1 MGDIKGGKSMKEYV
15 LITGASSGIGYE
27 LAKIY
32 AQKGSNLVITA
43 TNEQRLLEIK
53 REFEALSQGE
63 VVAIAQ
69 DLSGKGAAVELYQK
83 VKEKEIC
90 VSTLIN
96 NAGFGCVG
104 EFVDIPLSY
113 EESMMMVNMVNL
125 VGLTKLFLSDMRDRK
140 YGSILNVAST
150 GAFQPGPFIASYY
163 ATKSFVLNF
172 SQAIRRENQRYGIC
186 ISTLCPGAT
195 KTNFTKRAGKD
206 QIKHAMEAEEVARI
220 AYVQFQKGRNVII
233 PGFINR
239 LALIPP
245 KKLRSL
251 FIERLQRKLKK

>member
-1 MGDIKGGKSMKEYV
+1 MKEYV

-32 AQKGSNLVITA
+32 AQNEANLVITA
-43 TNEQRLLEIK
+43 TNEQRLLDVK
-53 REFEALSQGE
+53 RELEALSKGE
-63 VVAIAQ
+63 VVVIAQ

-83 VKEKEIC
+83 VKEKELC

-113 EESMMMVNMVNL
+113 EESMMMVNVVNL
-125 VGLTKLFLSDMRDRK
+125 VGLTKLFLSEMRDRRH
-140 YGSILNVAST
+140 GRILNVAST

-172 SQAIRRENQRYGIC
+172 SQAIRRENQRYGIG

-195 KTNFTKRAGKD
+195 NTNFTARAGKN
-206 QIKHAMEAEEVARI
+206 QLKNAMEAQKVASI
-220 AYVQFQKGRNVII
+220 AYEQFQKGKNIII
-233 PGFINR
+233 PGMLNR
-239 LALIPP
+239 LAQLPP

-251 FIERLQRKLKK
+251 FIEMLQRKLKK

>member
-1 MGDIKGGKSMKEYV
+1 MKEYV

-32 AQKGSNLVITA
+32 AQNGANLVITA

-53 REFEALSQGE
+53 RELEEISKGE
-63 VVAIAQ
+63 VVVIAQ

-83 VKEKEIC
+83 VKEKELC

-125 VGLTKLFLSDMRDRK
+125 VGLTKLFLSEMRDRRQ
-140 YGSILNVAST
+140 GRILNVAST

-195 KTNFTKRAGKD
+195 KTNFTARAGKN
-206 QIKHAMEAEEVARI
+206 QLKNAMEAQKVASI
-220 AYVQFQKGRNVII
+220 AYVQFQKGKNIII
-233 PGFINR
+233 PGMLNR
-239 LALIPP
+239 LAQLPP
-245 KKLRSL
+245 KKIRSL